1 MEIDRDIQTYRL
13 IIIIIIQFIKMLL
26 LEVKQNKQKTYNVI

>member
-13 IIIIIIQFIKMLL
+13 IIIIIQLIKMLL

>member
-26 LEVKQNKQKTYNVI
+26 LEVKQNKQKMYNII

>member
-13 IIIIIIQFIKMLL
+13 IIIIIQLIKMLL
-26 LEVKQNKQKTYNVI
+26 LEVKQNKQKTYNRI